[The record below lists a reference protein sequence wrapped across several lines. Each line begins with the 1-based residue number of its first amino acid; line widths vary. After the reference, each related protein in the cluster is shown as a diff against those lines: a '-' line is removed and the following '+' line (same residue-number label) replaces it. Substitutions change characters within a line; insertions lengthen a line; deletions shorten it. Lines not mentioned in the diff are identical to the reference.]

1 MGSRFFGDGVNGEAA
16 HTLSLGA
23 GSNTDPPHAATE
35 DFIRVGGV
43 EVGAD
48 KAEDFTIADNNSAP
62 GLGVVQAGIGVLLG
76 DGSFKLFLA
85 GAQLQR
91 VCLQCGVCG
100 EFLKCEACHVVSV
113 WRLSEHQASI
123 FM

>member
-1 MGSRFFGDGVNGEAA
+1 M
-16 HTLSLGA
+16 
-23 GSNTDPPHAATE
+23 
-35 DFIRVGGV
+35 GGV

-48 KAEDFTIADNNSAP
+48 KAEDFTIADNDPAP
-62 GLGVVQAGIGVLLG
+62 SLGVVQAGIGVLVG

-100 EFLKCEACHVVSV
+100 ELLKDESSHVVSV